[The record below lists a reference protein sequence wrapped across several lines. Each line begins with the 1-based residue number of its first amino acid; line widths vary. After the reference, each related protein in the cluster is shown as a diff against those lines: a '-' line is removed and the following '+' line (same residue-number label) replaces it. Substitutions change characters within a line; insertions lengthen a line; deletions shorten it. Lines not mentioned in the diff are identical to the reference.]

1 MTKEDENPT
10 SAELAARCHEIQV
23 GLGTTEVPEFDQ
35 LSLIGMAVRLAL
47 HIRGLPAIPFE
58 VVKLVGYHYLEVP
71 PLAAKRVVE
80 LLAEIEFVKLGT
92 EGKTIKTVLPNVPY
106 YEDLYTQLGAYAEDA
121 GLNEAEQLSI
131 ELVHRLAR
139 SPEKLDSLR
148 AKLGAE
154 KKLLERA
161 IQVGKEGSYL
171 RQVRA
176 RGRDILLTPTYFSEN
191 PDVFADQ
198 VASGGAGQVQKVLDA
213 LRVAQGYPLA
223 LIEQTK
229 AIGTVALSD
238 EEVRLATRLAQD
250 GVVRPPSIST
260 SHSGENFFL
269 FTPTPSGAALAPTK
283 RDIYEKAMAIVSAVR
298 QGQFLPHRYAI
309 REPGA
314 ILYTLRSELQLR
326 RATTEAAQ
334 QYKNL
339 VHLRIARLE
348 DAGGGFKQLKII
360 DTEENKE
367 ALDIAYRLVNAGVA
381 RGIEVDEDA
390 RRAIQQ
396 DQSYV
401 ESLVA
406 SGKLQRSKKV
416 TLTEGQQQQLDLI
429 FLK

>member
-58 VVKLVGYHYLEVP
+58 VVKLVGYHYLEIP

-148 AKLGAE
+148 TKLGAE

-191 PDVFADQ
+191 PDVFADA

>member
-1 MTKEDENPT
+1 MTKENENPT

-35 LSLIGMAVRLAL
+35 LSLVGMAVRLAL
-47 HIRGLPAIPFE
+47 HVRGLPAIPFE
-58 VVKLVGYHYLEVP
+58 VVKLVGYHYLEIP
-71 PLAAKRVVE
+71 PLASKRVVE

-154 KKLLERA
+154 KKLMERA

-171 RQVRA
+171 REVRA

-191 PDVFADQ
+191 PDVFADA
-198 VASGGAGQVQKVLDA
+198 VAGGGAGQVQKVLDA

-223 LIEQTK
+223 LIEKTK

-238 EEVRLATRLAQD
+238 EEIRLATRLAQD

-314 ILYTLRSELQLR
+314 ILYTLRSELKLR

-367 ALDIAYRLVNAGVA
+367 ALDIAYHLVNAGVA

>member
-1 MTKEDENPT
+1 MTKENPT

-35 LSLIGMAVRLAL
+35 LSLVGMSVRLAL

-58 VVKLVGYHYLEVP
+58 VVKLVGYHYLDIP
-71 PLAAKRVVE
+71 PLAARRVVE
-80 LLAEIEFVKLGT
+80 LLADIEFVKLGT

-106 YEDLYTQLGAYAEDA
+106 YEELYTQLGAYAEDA
-121 GLNEAEQLSI
+121 GLNEAEQLSVA
-131 ELVHRLAR
+131 LVHRLAR

-148 AKLGAE
+148 ARIGAE

-161 IQVGKEGSYL
+161 VHVGKEGSYL

-176 RGRDILLTPTYFSEN
+176 RGRDVLLTPTYFSEN
-191 PDVFADQ
+191 PEVFADA
-198 VASGGAGQVQKVLDA
+198 VAGGGAAQVQKVLNA
-213 LRVAQGYPLA
+213 LRGAQGHPLA
-223 LIEQTK
+223 LIERTK
-229 AIGTVALSD
+229 TIGAVELSD
-238 EEVRLATRLAQD
+238 DEVRLATRLAQD

-314 ILYTLRSELQLR
+314 ILYTLRSELKLR

-339 VHLRIARLE
+339 VHLRIARLD
-348 DAGGGFKQLKII
+348 DAGGGFKQLHII

-381 RGIEVDEDA
+381 RGIEVDEEA